1 MPSVPLPSVQVV
13 DCWNRVGV
21 WGDRSCPELTRV
33 IHCHNCDVFAR
44 AGRQFLDA
52 PSPEGYLQ
60 EWTTRLAAPIEEQS
74 ADLVGVLVFRLAG
87 EALALPVR
95 VLVEV
100 TNPRPIHRVPHRG
113 GVLAG
118 LVNIRG
124 ELYLAVHLDR
134 VLNIER
140 DATAAPAGGQPRLL
154 VVRRESDRWVFP
166 VDDVDQVRRLPL
178 HALTGPPATVAR
190 SLARLTRGVF
200 HQDGRSIGLIDDERL
215 FATLRARAR

>member
-1 MPSVPLPSVQVV
+1 MSLTPLTSLQVA
-13 DCWNRVGV
+13 DCWNRIGLR
-21 WGDRSCPELTRV
+21 GDRSCPELPRV

-52 PSPEGYLQ
+52 PSPEGYLH
-60 EWTTRLAAPIEEQS
+60 EWTQRLAVPIEELS
-74 ADLVGVLVFRLAG
+74 TDLLGVLVFRLAD

-100 TNPRPIHRVPHRG
+100 TNPRPLHRIPHRG

-124 ELYLAVHLDR
+124 ELHLCAHLDK

-140 DATAAPAGGQPRLL
+140 TAQPEAGRQPRFL
-154 VVRRESDRWVFP
+154 VVRREQERWVFP

-178 HALTGPPATVAR
+178 HELTGPPATVAR

-215 FATLRARAR
+215 FTTLRARTR